1 MIIIFGSTGMLGSNI
16 AKYFEEFET
25 ICLINRDQYDV
36 YKDDIKK
43 LEKLLYPLRSINNN
57 KNKEFNI
64 LINCVGLIPQR
75 KVDNV
80 DKYYEINAFFPH
92 RLSYVCNKLGIKM
105 IHITTDCVFSGKKGK
120 YTEWD
125 TKDAKDLYGTTKSL
139 GEPENCTV
147 IRTSILGREKRNNKS
162 LVEWIISQKGK
173 EVRGY
178 TNHYW
183 NGVTCLQ
190 LASIIGD
197 IIDRNL
203 FWKGVR
209 HIYTSGSYTKYDIV
223 KLINAKYK
231 LGITLIE
238 HKTGESCDKTLHS
251 LYKVDVDISSLG
263 VQIKNML

>member
-25 ICLINRDQYDV
+25 ICLINRDQYDA

-43 LEKLLYPLRSINNN
+43 LEKLLFPLRS
-57 KNKEFNI
+57 KEKDDYNV
-64 LINCVGLIPQR
+64 LINCIGLIPQR
-75 KVDNV
+75 KTNNI

-92 RLSYVCNKLGIKM
+92 RLAHICNKLDIKM

-125 TKDAKDLYGTTKSL
+125 IKDADDLYGITKSL

-147 IRTSILGREKRNNKS
+147 IRTSIIGREERNNKS

-173 EVRGY
+173 EVKGF

-190 LASIIGD
+190 LASIIED

-209 HIYTSGSYTKYDIV
+209 HIYTPGSYTKYDIV
-223 KLINAKYK
+223 DMINNKYNLSIK
-231 LGITLIE
+231 LIE
-238 HKTGESCDKTLHS
+238 HKTKESCDKTLSS
-251 LYKVDVDISSLG
+251 LYKVDVDISSLRI
-263 VQIKNML
+263 QIKNML